1 MVVKVTVSLPSELA
15 EFIDRVAAET
25 HRSRSGVV
33 AELLQEFRKRRLR
46 AALEE
51 GYRNLAEENKRFA
64 SEAMPL
70 AEEVWEQK

>member
-33 AELLQEFRKRRLR
+33 ADLLQELKKRRLK
-46 AALEE
+46 AALAE
-51 GYRNLAEENKRFA
+51 GYRELAEENKRFA
-64 SEAMPL
+64 REAMPL
-70 AEEVWEQK
+70 AGEVWEQQ